1 MSTGNVAPSASMD
14 EAPVRQNFFARPA
27 IPLPVSAPP
36 MLAGMVAVVGV
47 SDLLG
52 VSKPRS
58 NL

>member
-1 MSTGNVAPSASMD
+1 MD

-52 VSKPRS
+52 VS
-58 NL
+58 